1 MLAGKHSIPIYKTK
15 LHRPRV
21 ARDFMLR
28 EALDVLLDHS
38 PDHPLI
44 LVSAPAGYGK
54 SSVVSHW
61 LETRGHLN
69 AWLSLDEVDSEVRVF
84 LTYLVAAVNTVFPD
98 ACAETAVQLLEET
111 LPPLPELAGCLGND
125 LDALEK
131 PFVLVL
137 DDYHQIGES
146 AVHELLNH
154 LLKHPPRSLQL
165 LVISRWDPPFLLGAL
180 RAHSKVTEVRA
191 RDLMFT
197 HAETRAFLEQATDR
211 TFSSAAIAHLHQINE
226 GWVVGLRLAVLAL
239 QHHKDVDAFLLG
251 FDCDVSGVQNFLL
264 EEVLSTLTPSLV
276 DRICATSILNRF
288 CAPLCEAVGSALA
301 EEDEDPFDGSAFLKF
316 LQDSG
321 LFCVSLD
328 EHGKWF
334 RYHHLFQ
341 ELLQRRLRKRSTSEE
356 IASLHHQAA
365 KWFEAQDLL
374 EEAITHTQIVD
385 GPPGIGRLL
394 IRHRNA
400 ILNEE
405 QWYLLNRSLKRLPAE
420 TVQNDP
426 DLLILIV
433 WRMWNQGLYLET
445 RPILDR
451 IEKLMSDAPSGS
463 GASMYLQGAIS
474 ALRSY
479 HYYNKG
485 EADLALKCA
494 EQALT
499 QLPPDNLSERGYA
512 LTIKVGA
519 LRTSGDTEGA
529 RKVIFDALA
538 DTSAPTGKLQAR
550 LLMALCIVNW
560 TSADLPSMQL
570 AARRFLKLS
579 EELGLEESTM
589 SARYL
594 LGSVQY
600 QQNQLSQAETSLL
613 PVVSSQRVPNEQY
626 FAESAFA
633 LASVYQARGQ
643 TEKARETVESACE
656 RLLEYQQTFLLQ
668 RAQAFQA
675 DLCLRQGRISE
686 AVRWSQQCDLEPIH
700 NNYRFYEPQLT
711 LARVHMAQGSVKSQ
725 RQADSLLNRLETFY
739 ERTHNTRFLIEVLA
753 LRAMFHDQKGE
764 EPAALLALGRG
775 VNLAQPGGFIR
786 LFTDL
791 GPRIVDLLN
800 RLDLDAEG
808 LGYVQRIMNVYQ
820 DDVKTEAGEVLEHP
834 LSKRELEILRLL
846 AKQLTNPQI
855 ADRLFIAPGTVK
867 RHTENIYKKLDVSS
881 RHQAVTKAKELAII
895 LSD

>member
-1 MLAGKHSIPIYKTK
+1 MMAGKHSIPIYKTK

-21 ARDFMLR
+21 ARDFMQR

-38 PDHPLI
+38 SDHPLT

-84 LTYLVAAVNTVFPD
+84 LTYLVAAVKTVFPD
-98 ACAETAVQLLEET
+98 ACAETTVQLLEET
-111 LPPLPELAGCLGND
+111 LPPLPTLAGCLCND
-125 LDALEK
+125 LDALEE

-137 DDYHQIGES
+137 DDYYQIGES
-146 AVHELLNH
+146 AVHDLLNQ
-154 LLKHPPRSLQL
+154 LLKHPPRLLQL
-165 LVISRWDPPFLLGAL
+165 LVISRRDPPFLLGAL

-191 RDLMFT
+191 RELMFT
-197 HAETRAFLEQATDR
+197 RSETRAFLEQATDR

-226 GWVVGLRLAVLAL
+226 GWVAGLRLAVLAL

-251 FDCDVSGVQNFLL
+251 FDCDVHGVQNFLL
-264 EEVLSTLTPSLV
+264 EEVLSALPPRLV
-276 DRICATSILNRF
+276 DRMCAISILNRF
-288 CAPLCEAVGSALA
+288 CAPLCEAFGSAMA
-301 EEDEDPFDGSAFLKF
+301 KGDEDLFDCEDFLKF

-328 EHGKWF
+328 GQGEWF

-385 GPPGIGRLL
+385 GPSGVSRLL

-405 QWYLLNRSLKRLPAE
+405 KWYLLNRSLKRLPAE

-433 WRMWNQGLYLET
+433 WRMWNQGLYLES

-463 GASMYLQGAIS
+463 GASMYLQGAIN

-479 HYYNKG
+479 DHYNKG
-485 EADLALKCA
+485 DADLALKCA
-494 EQALT
+494 EDALT
-499 QLPPDNLSERGYA
+499 QLPPDYLSERGYA

-529 RKVIFDALA
+529 RKVIYDALA
-538 DTSAPTGKLQAR
+538 DTSVPKGKLQAR

-579 EELGLEESTM
+579 EELGLEESTI
-589 SARYL
+589 SARSL

-600 QQNQLSQAETSLL
+600 QQNQLSQAETSLV
-613 PVVSSQRVPNEQY
+613 PVVSSQRMPNEQY

-686 AVRWSQQCDLEPIH
+686 ADRWSQQCDLGPIH
-700 NNYRFYEPQLT
+700 NNYKFYEPQLT
-711 LARVHMAQGSVKSQ
+711 LARVHMAQGSADSQ
-725 RQADSLLNRLETFY
+725 RQADSLLNQLETFY
-739 ERTHNTRFLIEVLA
+739 ERTHNARFLIEVLA

-764 EPAALLALGRG
+764 EPAALLALGRA
-775 VNLAQPGGFIR
+775 VHLAQPGGFIR

-791 GPRIVDLLN
+791 GPRLVELLK
-800 RLDLDAEG
+800 RLDLDADG
-808 LGYVQRIMNVYQ
+808 LGYVQRIINAHQ
-820 DDVKTEAGEVLEHP
+820 GDVKAEAGGALEQP
-834 LSKRELEILRLL
+834 LTRRELQILGLLSK
-846 AKQLTNPQI
+846 QLSNKQI
-855 ADRLFIAPGTVK
+855 AEQLFIAPATVK
-867 RHTENIYKKLDVSS
+867 RHSENIYQKLDVPS
-881 RHQAVTKAKELAII
+881 RHQAVARAKELAIK
-895 LSD
+895 LS